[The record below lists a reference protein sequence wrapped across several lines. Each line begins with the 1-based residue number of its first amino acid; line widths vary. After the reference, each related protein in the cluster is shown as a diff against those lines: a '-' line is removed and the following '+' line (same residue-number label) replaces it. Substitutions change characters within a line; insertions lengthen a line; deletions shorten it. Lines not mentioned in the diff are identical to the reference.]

1 MVNISSS
8 PVLSVCFLF
17 AALLIGAS
25 ILYVSSRCH
34 NFLPYTVSIFVVGV
48 VIAIA
53 SNQLIISG
61 SDNYLTIGAEQ
72 FENIDPD
79 VLLGA
84 FLPALL
90 FGEAMHLN
98 FYQVKQAFPS
108 AALLAL
114 PGAAFGA
121 YILALLCYYALP
133 DVIMWS
139 WRLCFIM
146 GSILSATDPVSV
158 IATLKGLSS
167 SSPST
172 IKLTYIIGTYCMRH
186 TTDSIYAILRP

>member
-1 MVNISSS
+1 MSITSSS

-17 AALLIGAS
+17 AALLIGTS
-25 ILYVSSRCH
+25 VLYVSSRCH
-34 NFLPYTVSIFVVGV
+34 NFLPYTVSIFVVGI
-48 VIAIA
+48 VIAIVSDQILN
-53 SNQLIISG
+53 SNNDLI
-61 SDNYLTIGAEQ
+61 NGAEQ
-72 FENIDPD
+72 FENINPD

-108 AALLAL
+108 AALLAI

-172 IKLTYIIGTYCMRH
+172 IKLTYIIGTYC
-186 TTDSIYAILRP
+186 IYTQ

>member
-1 MVNISSS
+1 MLGGSS
-8 PVLSVCFLF
+8 PVLSV
-17 AALLIGAS
+17 ALLFFALLVGALVS
-25 ILYVSSRCH
+25 YVSTRFSIM
-34 NFLPYTVSIFVVGV
+34 LPYTVSIFIVGV
-48 VIAIA
+48 VVAIIAD
-53 SNQLIISG
+53 QLSSEGVNDSLIR
-61 SDNYLTIGAEQ
+61 GAEQ
-72 FENIDPD
+72 WENINPD

-98 FYQVKQAFPS
+98 IYQVKVALPT
-108 AALLAL
+108 AALLAF

-121 YILALLCYYALP
+121 YMLALCCYYALP
-133 DVIMWS
+133 SEIDWD
-139 WRLCFIM
+139 WRLCFLT

-172 IKLTYIIGTYCMRH
+172 IKLTYIIGMLCY
-186 TTDSIYAILRP
+186 IY